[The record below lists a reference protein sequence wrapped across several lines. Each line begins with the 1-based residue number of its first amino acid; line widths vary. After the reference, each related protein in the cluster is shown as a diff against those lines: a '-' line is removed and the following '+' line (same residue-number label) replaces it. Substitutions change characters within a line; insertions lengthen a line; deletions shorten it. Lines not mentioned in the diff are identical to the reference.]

1 MKQYETYNHVK
12 TLLKY
17 HLIFSTKYRRKCLV
31 GIEKEL
37 EESFRYIESVSN
49 FRIEKLGI
57 DKDHVHFLMRSCP
70 SMPVSSIVRRLKQI
84 STRQMWQKQKEHLSN
99 FYWGNKKGKLWTNG
113 YFCCTV
119 GDVSLKTV
127 EKYIENQG

>member
-17 HLIFSTKYRRKCLV
+17 HIIFSTKYRRKCLS
-31 GIEKEL
+31 GIEESL
-37 EESFRYIESVSN
+37 ERSLRYGESVSN
-49 FRIEKLGI
+49 FKIEKIGI
-57 DKDHVHFLMRSCP
+57 DENHVHLLVKSCP
-70 SMPVSSIVRRLKQI
+70 SMSVSSIVRRLKQI
-84 STRQMWQKQKEHLSN
+84 TTRQLWEEQEEHLAK
-99 FYWGNKKGKLWTNG
+99 FYWKKKKLWTNG

-119 GDVSLKTV
+119 GDVSSNIV

>member
-1 MKQYETYNHVK
+1 MKQYETYNHAK

-17 HLIFSTKYRRKCLV
+17 HLIFSTKYRRKCLA

-57 DKDHVHFLMRSCP
+57 DKDHVHFLIRSCP

-84 STRQMWQKQKEHLSN
+84 STRQMWKKQKEHLSS
-99 FYWGNKKGKLWTNG
+99 FYWKNKKGKLWTNG

-119 GDVSLKTV
+119 GDVSSKTV